1 MDILRIKFK
10 KDLLQLCLDYGQG
23 RDINSDEFSQWV
35 SKRIDDIISDI
46 DISFES
52 FLSKSKHPLETR
64 CTARLFANKTGKD
77 QCTHRRV
84 KDSYCKK
91 HATML
96 KNEGILRFGDINEK
110 APSYDLIKHK
120 QGILET
126 IVWID
131 DDPLK
136 QLQSILNQQIIKVLS
151 STPKLILS

>member
-1 MDILRIKFK
+1 MDVIQIKMK
-10 KDLLQLCLDYGQG
+10 RDLLKMSLEYSENLDI
-23 RDINSDEFSQWV
+23 DKDEFSQWV
-35 SKRIDDIISDI
+35 SKRIDDIISDT
-46 DISFES
+46 DISFKS
-52 FLSKSKHPLETR
+52 FLSKSKIPLETR

-91 HATML
+91 HTTML
-96 KNEGILRFGDINEK
+96 KNEGVLRFGDINEK
-110 APSYDLIKHK
+110 VPSYDLIKHK

-136 QLQSILNQQIIKVLS
+136 QLQYILNQQIIKVLL